1 MKTDKSSQKSQPDNS
16 SVQEIA
22 RKAQRLHHSR
32 THPTLSPL
40 RGLSAFGVI
49 GWSVAVPTVAGALLG
64 IWLDKVYPQ
73 SFSWPVALI
82 LGGIV
87 LGVMVAWEWIA
98 RQQREEERDAQRA
111 LSSSEAQK
119 QTLASKET
127 AQTVGTTTKPNPQT
141 NADKEIEP

>member
-1 MKTDKSSQKSQPDNS
+1 MKTDNTSQRSQPDNS

-32 THPTLSPL
+32 TNPTLSPL
-40 RGLSAFGVI
+40 RGLGAFGVI
-49 GWSVAVPTVAGALLG
+49 GWSVAVPTVVGALLG
-64 IWLDKVYPQ
+64 IWLDKAYPQ

-98 RQQREEERDAQRA
+98 RQQREEEREAQHIR
-111 LSSSEAQK
+111 STSEAQK
-119 QTLASKET
+119 QTSASKDAASEVIIARQTNSQEKASKEL
-127 AQTVGTTTKPNPQT
+127 KS
-141 NADKEIEP
+141 